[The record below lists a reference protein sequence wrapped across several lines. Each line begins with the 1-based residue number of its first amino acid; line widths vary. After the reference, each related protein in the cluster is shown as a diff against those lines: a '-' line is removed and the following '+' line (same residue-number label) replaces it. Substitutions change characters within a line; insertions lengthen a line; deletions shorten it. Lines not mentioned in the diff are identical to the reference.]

1 MHVYSQAIWFTRCH
15 SCEVQSL
22 TRGCAECVT
31 GGLFVRFTFL
41 HSYSFPMASFCPSS
55 ALRIHPASV
64 LVKRQHQWYPPSNQR
79 LDGRLLRNAGF
90 GTHEACHGFC
100 SPHIPYISSCAMY
113 SVVQLCQCSLV
124 QLAVIACTL
133 HTWSEKDLISV
144 ELEA

>member
-1 MHVYSQAIWFTRCH
+1 MTNQLVVSFLLVPLSLMHVYSQAIWFTRCH

-64 LVKRQHQWYPPSNQR
+64 LVKRQKERTPLSNQQS
-79 LDGRLLRNAGF
+79 DGRLMRSAGF

-100 SPHIPYISSCAMY
+100 LPYILPTSS
-113 SVVQLCQCSLV
+113 SHV
-124 QLAVIACTL
+124 
-133 HTWSEKDLISV
+133 HTYLSI
-144 ELEA
+144 